1 MKYLLTAV
9 IAASL
14 AVSAWGQMA
23 QMGDI
28 RSVIE
33 YRVKIDR
40 ATDFVDLQK
49 QFATELRKAGGTRN
63 RYVFQ
68 LMSGPRAY
76 AVVGYFNKWADLDQP
91 PPPNPAITA
100 LLARINSC
108 VESSERRIDVIDPAL
123 SIRQTDAIPNLVQ
136 VVKVSVRPERVND
149 YLALA
154 KSTSLPAFK
163 KAGIK
168 RRIFA
173 RARLGAPNT
182 DFVTSTGLEKWADL
196 DGPNPLQKALG
207 EQGYQDYL
215 TKLSPLIYRAQFDV
229 YRYLPDASYVP
240 ASATSGGN

>member
-1 MKYLLTAV
+1 MKFLLTAV
-9 IAASL
+9 AATSL
-14 AVSAWGQMA
+14 AVSAWG

-40 ATDFVDLQK
+40 ATEFGDLQK

-76 AVVGYFNKWADLDQP
+76 VVVSYFKKWADLDQP
-91 PPPNPAITA
+91 PPPNPVITG

-108 VESSERRIDVIDPAL
+108 VESSERRIDVINPAL
-123 SIRQTDAIPNLVQ
+123 SIRDTDAIPNLVQ
-136 VVKVSVRPERVND
+136 VVRVSVRPERVND
-149 YLALA
+149 YLALV
-154 KSTSLPAFK
+154 KSTTLPAYR
-163 KAGIK
+163 KAGVK

-173 RARLGAPNT
+173 RARFGAPNS

-196 DGPNPLQKALG
+196 DGTSPLQKALG

-215 TKLSPLIYRAQFDV
+215 TKLSPLIYRSQFDIF
-229 YRYLPDASYVP
+229 RYMPDASYVP
-240 ASATSGGN
+240 GVAASSGN

>member
-1 MKYLLTAV
+1 MKRILTAV
-9 IAASL
+9 AMVNF
-14 AVSAWGQMA
+14 AVAGWA

-40 ATDFVDLQK
+40 ATEFVDLQK
-49 QFATELRKAGGTRN
+49 QFVAELKKAGGTRN

-76 AVVGYFNKWADLDQP
+76 AVVSYFKRWADLDQP
-91 PPPNPAITA
+91 PPPNPVITG

-108 VESSERRIDVIDPAL
+108 VESSERRIDVVNPAL
-123 SIRQTDAIPNLVQ
+123 SIRDTNAISNLVQ
-136 VVKVSVRPERVND
+136 VVRVSVRPERVND
-149 YLALA
+149 YLALV
-154 KSTSLPAFK
+154 KSTLPAYK
-163 KAGIK
+163 KAGVK

-173 RARLGAPNT
+173 RARFGAPSS
-182 DFVTSTGLEKWADL
+182 DFVASIGLEKWADL

-215 TKLSPLIYRAQFDV
+215 TKLSPLIYRSQFDIF
-229 YRYLPDASYVP
+229 RYLPDASYVP
-240 ASATSGGN
+240 ASAATSGN